1 MCAFAAAVSYDEFDI
16 RSSGVIKCC
25 TVYARLCWNV
35 VVCFVVI
42 LLFSALMFA
51 SFPFF
56 FFVILKFSQII
67 VGERIGTFVS
77 CQGFFFPSLLS
88 FYKSFYVQ
96 SFRRTSFI
104 LMLHT
109 CKTVY

>member
-16 RSSGVIKCC
+16 RSSVVIKCC

-56 FFVILKFSQII
+56 FFFL
-67 VGERIGTFVS
+67 
-77 CQGFFFPSLLS
+77 LYLS
-88 FYKSFYVQ
+88 FLRSLWERESEHLSAAKVSSFLLFFLFTNLFM
-96 SFRRTSFI
+96 FRASEE
-104 LMLHT
+104 LHLF
-109 CKTVY
+109 